1 MAHVST
7 GNRGAGFHL
16 PDGEPENL
24 YERFPWLYAFCRDH
38 LFRNDTEKIV
48 AALWPGTVPAE
59 GSSLLDLGCGPGFY
73 ARRLA
78 GRFEPLRVT
87 GVDRSARQLRRARSL
102 ATALR
107 LGNCSFEEGDVRA
120 LAWPTGSVD
129 ALVASRLFMVLS
141 EPEQTVAEMYR
152 VLKPGGRCFIA
163 EPRSALRASVP
174 LQAMR
179 LLATLADF
187 GGERGRRY
195 RELGGVSV
203 LDVGGFRAL
212 IQSQPWSA
220 ARHWQDTWYQYA
232 LCEKDPGR
240 DDT

>member
-1 MAHVST
+1 
-7 GNRGAGFHL
+7 
-16 PDGEPENL
+16 
-24 YERFPWLYAFCRDH
+24 
-38 LFRNDTEKIV
+38 
-48 AALWPGTVPAE
+48 
-59 GSSLLDLGCGPGFY
+59 
-73 ARRLA
+73 
-78 GRFEPLRVT
+78 
-87 GVDRSARQLRRARSL
+87 
-102 ATALR
+102 
-107 LGNCSFEEGDVRA
+107 
-120 LAWPTGSVD
+120 
-129 ALVASRLFMVLS
+129 MVLS
-141 EPEQTVAEMYR
+141 EPEQAVAEMHR

>member
-59 GSSLLDLGCGPGFY
+59 GSSLLDLGCGTGFY

-102 ATALR
+102 AAARR

-120 LAWPTGSVD
+120 LAWPTGSVCSGRFAALHGPLGTGTGGGGD
-129 ALVASRLFMVLS
+129 APRAQAWRTLLYSRTALGPARIRAV
-141 EPEQTVAEMYR
+141 TGHAAACH
-152 VLKPGGRCFIA
+152 PGG
-163 EPRSALRASVP
+163 LR
-174 LQAMR
+174 R
-179 LLATLADF
+179 
-187 GGERGRRY
+187 
-195 RELGGVSV
+195 
-203 LDVGGFRAL
+203 
-212 IQSQPWSA
+212 
-220 ARHWQDTWYQYA
+220 
-232 LCEKDPGR
+232 
-240 DDT
+240 